1 MINART
7 AFLLYAVIAAVALLI
22 LKGKP
27 LWLALVIVFALAAK
41 TYVDELRRRL

>member
-1 MINART
+1 MIKART
-7 AFLLYAVIAAVALLI
+7 AFVLYAVIAGAALLI

-27 LWLALVIVFALAAK
+27 LWLALIIVGALVAK